1 MMYRSSPQGL
11 VAAVAFVVAAFAAA
25 PALASGSDEV
35 TTTKTSDQNTAINEH
50 SDCTGDD
57 ITGIGHSN
65 FVEEYST
72 TMHKTRLHEECSDCM
87 GYPSGAQYQVNG
99 QSTTETKT
107 TARNY
112 TDSVETRFH
121 LFRKQAT
128 GSFMVPPA
136 PGTITQKN
144 DDEFYRL
151 VMTTVIKE
159 GHEPQTTD
167 TGPQFECK

>member
-11 VAAVAFVVAAFAAA
+11 VATVAFVVTALAAV
-25 PALASGSDEV
+25 PGIASGSDEV
-35 TTTKTSDQNTAINEH
+35 TTTKTSDKNTAINEH

-72 TMHKTRLHEECSDCM
+72 TMHKTTFHEECSDCV
-87 GYPSGAQYQVNG
+87 GAPSRAQYQVNG
-99 QSTTETKT
+99 VSQTETKT

-112 TDSVETRFH
+112 TDRLDTRFH

-128 GSFMVPPA
+128 GSFAVPPA

-144 DDEFYRL
+144 DDEFFRIVL
-151 VMTTVIKE
+151 TTIIKE
-159 GHEPQTTD
+159 GHDPQTTD
-167 TGPQFECK
+167 TGPQIECK

>member
-25 PALASGSDEV
+25 LAGSILLYV
-35 TTTKTSDQNTAINEH
+35 AADQNTAINEH

-99 QSTTETKT
+99 QSATETKT